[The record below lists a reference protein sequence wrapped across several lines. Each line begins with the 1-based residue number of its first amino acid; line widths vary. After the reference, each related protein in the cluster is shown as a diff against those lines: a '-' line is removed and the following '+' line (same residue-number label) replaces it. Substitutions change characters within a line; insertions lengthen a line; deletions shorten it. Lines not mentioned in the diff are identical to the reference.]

1 MDFWPPHLEGCICEH
16 YRVSNL
22 DEVAVWH
29 SFARKGFVRLFGQF
43 FAGLLT
49 LRFHLGCVLFGTVLL
64 SGKATCGFLPP
75 CFEECIYK
83 QHRVLIIFSFIL
95 FISAALIR
103 HYSRGVYAN
112 TWIQFINHMG
122 KKRRGW
128 GTQIG
133 TRTRQMHKQCHCWM
147 KSAVWQVCLKTL
159 HLAFWPICCC
169 ATSINKRHV
178 SILDVC
184 CLAVLLFN
192 KATFGFLAN
201 VLLGYLLG
209 GGLYECISTCGSTAA
224 CAHKANFT
232 FPD

>member
-1 MDFWPPHLEGCICEH
+1 MC
-16 YRVSNL
+16 
-22 DEVAVWH
+22 AVWH
-29 SFARKGFVRLFGQF
+29 SFAFRQSHVWLF
-43 FAGLLT
+43 AALL
-49 LRFHLGCVLFGTVLL
+49 RGMHLQT
-64 SGKATCGFLPP
+64 AP
-75 CFEECIYK
+75 CFNYFFIY
-83 QHRVLIIFSFIL
+83 FIH
-95 FISAALIR
+95 ICSADKTLQQG
-103 HYSRGVYAN
+103 GVRKYMN
-112 TWIQFINHMG
+112 TIHQSHG
-122 KKRRGW
+122 EKRLGW
-128 GTQIG
+128 VTQIS
-133 TRTRQMHKQCHCWM
+133 TRTRQMHRQCHCWM

-224 CAHKANFT
+224 CADKANFT

>member
-16 YRVSNL
+16 HRVFNL

-95 FISAALIR
+95 FISAVLIR

-122 KKRRGW
+122 KKDEGE
-128 GTQIG
+128 G
-133 TRTRQMHKQCHCWM
+133 H
-147 KSAVWQVCLKTL
+147 KSAQEHVKCTSNVTVGWRVPFGRFALKRYIWL
-159 HLAFWPICCC
+159 FGQSA
-169 ATSINKRHV
+169 
-178 SILDVC
+178 
-184 CLAVLLFN
+184 AVLQALTN
-192 KATFGFLAN
+192 ATFP
-201 VLLGYLLG
+201 
-209 GGLYECISTCGSTAA
+209 S
-224 CAHKANFT
+224 
-232 FPD
+232 

>member
-1 MDFWPPHLEGCICEH
+1 MFSLFAWSGAFARHHVLTLGEVCCLAQFCFPAYGFLATPLGGCICEH

-95 FISAALIR
+95 FISAVLIR

-112 TWIQFINHMG
+112 T
-122 KKRRGW
+122 
-128 GTQIG
+128 
-133 TRTRQMHKQCHCWM
+133 
-147 KSAVWQVCLKTL
+147 
-159 HLAFWPICCC
+159 
-169 ATSINKRHV
+169 
-178 SILDVC
+178 
-184 CLAVLLFN
+184 
-192 KATFGFLAN
+192 
-201 VLLGYLLG
+201 
-209 GGLYECISTCGSTAA
+209 
-224 CAHKANFT
+224 
-232 FPD
+232 